1 RLLGACRQCGLGDRL
16 PDPDAAAPDRAG
28 PERRACDTRQARRR
42 GGIRDRAPP
51 GEGRGMSE
59 RPTAQELAEAIL
71 EFLGGEI
78 LPTLTDHR
86 LRFRTLVAMNALGIV
101 HRELA
106 ALPPED
112 DAVRSELA
120 RRIRAGDVDPG
131 MLAQ

>member
-1 RLLGACRQCGLGDRL
+1 V
-16 PDPDAAAPDRAG
+16 
-28 PERRACDTRQARRR
+28 T
-42 GGIRDRAPP
+42 
-51 GEGRGMSE
+51 E
-59 RPTAQELAEAIL
+59 RPSAQELTEAIV

-112 DAVRSELA
+112 DAERRELA
-120 RRIRAGDVDPG
+120 RRIRAGDVEPDT
-131 MLAQ
+131 LARVQADVEQRLRIASPRYLERYE